1 MKKSKYL
8 FFDPHDGYSGAYMP
22 PDLVFLAKSF
32 DGKILTLDWVKG
44 KIKKFVGTIL
54 KVEIQDG
61 YIALY
66 SEDPT
71 EAFKN
76 RRSVSCWRFL
86 RYKKV
91 SGKKKAAK

>member
-1 MKKSKYL
+1 MKKPKYL
-8 FFDPHDGYSGAYMP
+8 FFDPHDGYSGAYMR

-44 KIKKFVGTIL
+44 KIKQFIGKNL
-54 KVEIQDG
+54 KVEIKYG

-71 EAFKN
+71 EAFRN
-76 RRSVSCWRFL
+76 SRSVSCWRFL
-86 RYKKV
+86 RYKKA
-91 SGKKKAAK
+91 SGKKKTAK